1 MRRVLVLN
9 GPNLNMLGARDPAV
23 YGTATLAD
31 IAALCHDAAGPLGLA
46 VDFRQT
52 NAEHEMLAW
61 IHAARGAFDAIA
73 INPAAWTHTS
83 VALRDALE
91 LFDGPIVE
99 VHLSDPRAREA
110 FRHVSYVEPIAAATF
125 AGHGADSYVRALEF
139 LAARQD

>member
-9 GPNLNMLGARDPAV
+9 GPNLNMLGARDPAL

-61 IHAARGAFDAIA
+61 IHAARGAFDAIV

-91 LFDGPIVE
+91 MFDGPIVE

>member
-9 GPNLNMLGARDPAV
+9 GPNLNMLGARDPAL

-31 IAALCHDAAGPLGLA
+31 IAALCRAAAGPLGLA

-61 IHAARGAFDAIA
+61 IHAARGAFDAIV

>member
-9 GPNLNMLGARDPAV
+9 GPNLNMLGARDPAL

-31 IAALCHDAAGPLGLA
+31 IAALCRAAADRLGLA

-61 IHAARGAFDAIA
+61 IHAARGAFDAIV

>member
-1 MRRVLVLN
+1 MPRVLVLN
-9 GPNLNMLGARDPAV
+9 GPNLNMLGVRDPAL

-31 IAALCHDAAGPLGLA
+31 IAALCRAAAGPLGLA

-61 IHAARGAFDAIA
+61 IHAARGAFDAIV